1 MELKVPGVSVK
12 AMKRPFDAAL
22 KLHVQDIRLV
32 DCAQTFG
39 REYELVVCASRR
51 DTTGDEPAS
60 SPHSSSP
67 PSSSATP
74 FARSA
79 SRVVE
84 ATGLGW
90 GGGASTLGF
99 GQLESTSADDVFS
112 TTSDDLDSLLVLMY
126 SFYSPNSP
134 RHPAV
139 RDLGLDE
146 YVESERETSIRKV
159 NVRCTAMEA
168 IGQLCA
174 YMHFLCVPEPCTR
187 VPVPCTRVP
196 VPCTRVPVPCTR
208 VPVPCTRVPV
218 PCTRVPVPCT
228 RVPVPCTCTHVPVPC
243 TMLIQSDLVKSAL
256 VTWPLEG

>member
-39 REYELVVCASRR
+39 REYELVVCASGR

-67 PSSSATP
+67 PSSNVTP
-74 FARSA
+74 FARSP

-84 ATGLGW
+84 AAGLGW
-90 GGGASTLGF
+90 GGGGASTLGF

-112 TTSDDLDSLLVLMY
+112 TTSDDLDSLLVLTY

-174 YMHFLCVPEPCTR
+174 YMHASFV
-187 VPVPCTRVP
+187 
-196 VPCTRVPVPCTR
+196 
-208 VPVPCTRVPV
+208 
-218 PCTRVPVPCT
+218 
-228 RVPVPCTCTHVPVPC
+228 CTCAHVRC
-243 TMLIQSDLVKSAL
+243 
-256 VTWPLEG
+256 